1 MKISRISA
9 SVMAFAAISLLAA
22 CGGGGGGS
30 VTPPGGGGGGTPPTN
45 APATTPPTNPPATTP
60 PTNPPSTPPP
70 PSTVSASS
78 QTVSAEENFVNG
90 DMNWYTSGTASWS
103 NHAGNTSSAPN
114 GSSAVD
120 GMSCKNITEGTS
132 YPSNAFSQHAFV
144 GIFNNGSWEALPQAI
159 GMVAPVAPTAGNP
172 SHPSNTY
179 EVENNQCEYNVH
191 THDYSGLVH
200 IEDESAV
207 QSNTFMPTY
216 ATLQSLFDVW
226 GAQLGAT
233 GITAGASAL
242 SGPVSIYVGTPTAKD
257 SSGNDVVNSYKLFT
271 GAANTLQF
279 SKHMAVWL
287 VVGKA
292 SPTLN
297 GVQGLPAVRFV
308 ITN

>member
-9 SVMAFAAISLLAA
+9 SVAAFAAISLLAA
-22 CGGGGGGS
+22 CGGGGGGGGI
-30 VTPPGGGGGGTPPTN
+30 TPPSGGGGGNPPPTS
-45 APATTPPTNPPATTP
+45 APPTNPPA
-60 PTNPPSTPPP
+60 TNPPSTPPP
-70 PSTVSASS
+70 STVPASS
-78 QTVSAEENFVNG
+78 QTVSAEINFVNG

-114 GSSAVD
+114 GTAAVD
-120 GMSCKNITEGTS
+120 GMNCANVTEGPS
-132 YPSNAFSQHAFV
+132 YPQSAFSQHAFV
-144 GIFNNGSWEALPQAI
+144 GIFNNGAWEALPQAI
-159 GMVAPVAPTAGNP
+159 GMVAPVAPTAGTP

-179 EVENNQCEYNVH
+179 EVENNKCEYNVH

-200 IEDESAV
+200 IEDESAT
-207 QSNTFMPTY
+207 QSNTFMPSY

-242 SGPVSIYVGTPTAKD
+242 NGPVSIYVGKPSAKD
-257 SSGNDVVNSYKLFT
+257 SVNNDIVNSYTLFT
-271 GAANTLQF
+271 GAPNTLQF

-287 VVGKA
+287 VVGTA

-297 GVQGLPAVRFV
+297 GVQGLPAVKFV
-308 ITN
+308 ISN